1 VQSDIQRVPEQMGRS
16 VPDAIESE
24 HFTVIFEESCEE
36 TKKKK
41 KKRGRVLVFSSR
53 ILL

>member
-1 VQSDIQRVPEQMGRS
+1 VQSDIQRVPEQMSRS

-36 TKKKK
+36 TNKN
-41 KKRGRVLVFSSR
+41 KKRRRVRVFSSR
-53 ILL
+53 ILQ